1 MRDRRIT
8 VRLTDEQYE
17 EIEKRRGNIPKSEY
31 LYYLVADW
39 LSDKNA
45 VNRAI
50 SSCLQ
55 KCEHYQKLH
64 AELGRIGSNVNQIAR
79 QLNKKRLPA
88 KERKLLIDLVVEVI
102 ELVQAVKT
110 KLAEERLGNPEKDSE

>member
-64 AELGRIGSNVNQIAR
+64 AELGKIGGNINQISRA
-79 QLNKKRLPA
+79 LNKRKLSA

-102 ELVQAVKT
+102 DLVQAVKI
-110 KLAEERLGNPEKDSE
+110 KLAEERLGNPEKD